1 MRLVGHGPVPSSVVV
16 WFLVVLNNN
25 DGMGPCSSLLRCVQL
40 SICERNFTS
49 PRPLTVVVA
58 LVASFCPR
66 ITGQSKR
73 SLRQHCAHNQG
84 VINSTSASRKLCFMR
99 LRFRP
104 LSGKRGNQP
113 SMPDFETE
121 EELES
126 FRPLSGKRGNQPVDR
141 LGECCYSR
149 FSRFRPLSGKRGN
162 QPAYQTSVFANTKKE
177 FPSPLGEKG

>member
-104 LSGKRGNQP
+104 LSGKRGNQHEMDDMGMASRKAVSVP
-113 SMPDFETE
+113 SRGKGVINLP
-121 EELES
+121 
-126 FRPLSGKRGNQPVDR
+126 RSGR
-141 LGECCYSR
+141 LY
-149 FSRFRPLSGKRGN
+149 L
-162 QPAYQTSVFANTKKE
+162 A
-177 FPSPLGEKG
+177 

>member
-104 LSGKRGNQP
+104 LSGKRGNQQYGQFTDLTAIINSLP
-113 SMPDFETE
+113 ISNECLPIAILYRQMNRFSSKSMPCSSHVPNITASQALET
-121 EELES
+121 L
-126 FRPLSGKRGNQPVDR
+126 
-141 LGECCYSR
+141 
-149 FSRFRPLSGKRGN
+149 
-162 QPAYQTSVFANTKKE
+162 
-177 FPSPLGEKG
+177 